1 MTDFRRLDVCE
12 RAHALTL
19 DLYRATARL
28 PAEERFGLV
37 GQIRRAGVSI
47 GANLAEGSGRG
58 GRDFA
63 RYIGIALGSSNELEY
78 LLRVGYGLT
87 YLRATSYQERATEV
101 SRMLAGLRRSVIR

>member
-19 DLYRATARL
+19 DLYRATARF
-28 PAEERFGLV
+28 PTEERFGLV

-78 LLRVGYGLT
+78 LLRVGYDLT

-101 SRMLAGLRRSVIR
+101 SRMLVGLRRSVIR

>member
-19 DLYRATARL
+19 DLYRESRQF
-28 PAEERFGLV
+28 PPEERFGLT
-37 GQIRRAGVSI
+37 GQVRRAGVSI

-58 GRDFA
+58 GKDFG

-78 LLRVGYGLT
+78 LLRVAYDLGYIKSGMFQQ
-87 YLRATSYQERATEV
+87 RASEV
-101 SRMLAGLRRSVIR
+101 SRMLSGLRRSVVR